1 MGTSVTVNSLDLI
14 DWEEKMEY
22 IKFMGSF
29 IGTVS
34 LYFLIIYIHNLH
46 MKASVIFIDGQYN
59 IPSIG

>member
-1 MGTSVTVNSLDLI
+1 
-14 DWEEKMEY
+14 MEY